1 MNDEFIT
8 VLFKNNNV
16 KDIVI
21 TNNDDKYQISA
32 LGHTVENVDF
42 LKALDEIYNIIR
54 YDPVKITVAS
64 YMNFIAS
71 ARINNHDTFLPFK
84 QLISTIYPPS
94 YDELLN
100 LQIEFVK
107 YPLFYANGIQYECV
121 SRRYENGDKID
132 YSVYKWLYTMSYDS
146 EGDCTIRGV
155 LKDDI

>member
-1 MNDEFIT
+1 MNDESIT
-8 VLFKNNNV
+8 LLFKNNNV

-21 TNNDDKYQISA
+21 TNKDDKYQITAS
-32 LGHTVENVDF
+32 GKTVENIDF
-42 LKALDEIYNIIR
+42 LKALDELYNILR
-54 YDPVKITVAS
+54 YDPLKITVAS

-107 YPLFYANGIQYECV
+107 YPVFYANGIQYECV
-121 SRRYENGDKID
+121 SRRYENGSKID
-132 YSVYKWLYTMSYDS
+132 YSVYKWLYTMIYDS

-155 LKDDI
+155 LKDGI

>member
-8 VLFKNNNV
+8 LLFKNNGV

-21 TNNDDKYQISA
+21 TNKDDKYQITAS
-32 LGHTVENVDF
+32 GKTVENVDF

-107 YPLFYANGIQYECV
+107 YPVFYANGIQYECV
-121 SRRYENGDKID
+121 SRRYKNGSKID